1 MGRWELELALE
12 LKKPIIVV
20 NLNKTRQMDDALCP
34 AILRIECVIHVA
46 YERDIMRF
54 AMREHVLLKARARCR
69 DLGKYMVLLALLHR
83 A

>member
-1 MGRWELELALE
+1 MGRWELELARE

-34 AILRIECVIHVA
+34 AILKIECVIHVA
-46 YERDIMRF
+46 YERDITRF
-54 AMREHVLLKARARCR
+54 AMREHVLVEARAGCR
-69 DLGKYMVLLALLHR
+69 DLVKYMVSLALLHR